1 MEFAK
6 SVKSFF
12 SRVSPFYLFLIAI
25 SPLLLSA
32 LIHLSILIYANFVK
46 WTWFGKRPE
55 VEAPLPVTILGEGRK
70 EAGLKFFGTDL
81 KDDFDADDDMFDP
94 VPEIEYR
101 PVIPDVEILPDFKAD
116 ELDILS
122 VQAAAVNS
130 KWVNP
135 ATGGKPLDTGSGMM
149 VMGGSFSRHIQ
160 SIREGG
166 LDVVFVFDSTSSM
179 GGYLKSVK
187 LKIENLATQFKKLVP
202 SCRIGLV
209 TYRDIKD
216 EHVTQQVPLTY
227 GIQSLHRFLSGIKA
241 VGGYGIREAVA
252 EGLRVAIEKMKWN
265 EKSRKFILLIGDAPP
280 YQSDIDRAI
289 GMIKHFKKK
298 MGGKLSSIDVRKPKR
313 TMTRELWQDNIL
325 PRMTDPGIESYEYLT
340 DPHMVMEDFETFARV
355 GGGESARL
363 INEEKVIQH
372 MLLMIFGTRWE
383 MYLDEFMR
391 NL

>member
-1 MEFAK
+1 MTSDRPAK
-6 SVKSFF
+6 SIF
-12 SRVSPFYLFLIAI
+12 SRISPFYLFLIAI

-46 WTWFGKRPE
+46 WTWFGKRPV
-55 VEAPLPVTILGEGRK
+55 VEEPVPVTILGEGRQ

-81 KDDFDADDDMFDP
+81 KDDFDADEKMFDP

-101 PVIPDVEILPDFKAD
+101 PVIPDVEILPDFKAE

-122 VQAAAVNS
+122 VQATAVNS

-135 ATGGKPLDTGSGMM
+135 ATGGKPLDTGSDMM

-179 GGYLKSVK
+179 GGYLDNVK
-187 LKIENLATQFKKLVP
+187 KKIGNLATQFKKLVP
-202 SCRIGLV
+202 SCRIGMV

-216 EHVTQQVPLTY
+216 DPVTEQIPLTY
-227 GIQSLHRFLSGIKA
+227 GIRPLHKFLAGIKA
-241 VGGYGIREAVA
+241 KGGWGIREAVA
-252 EGLRVAIEKMKWN
+252 EGLRVAIEQMKWN

-280 YQSDIDRAI
+280 YQSDVGRAVE
-289 GMIKHFKKK
+289 MVQNFREK
-298 MGGKLSSIDVRKPKR
+298 MGGRLSVIDVRKPNTR
-313 TMTRELWQDNIL
+313 LTRELWLESL
-325 PRMTDPGIESYEYLT
+325 PRITDPEIEDFEYLT
-340 DPHMVMEDFETFARV
+340 DPDMVMQNFETFAKV

-363 INEEKVIQH
+363 IQEDKVIRH

-383 MYLDEFMR
+383 MYLDEFTR